1 MFLCDHDDP
10 VQVPQAREAR
20 WIERLLWVFALSFA
34 LDYRSATAREGGSGT
49 GIDQML
55 FLALMAAS
63 TAGIVFLGWRRIV
76 TRPGF
81 WLIAGW
87 GAFLGFMFANA
98 FVQGVSPGRSLRIL
112 FPLCLCFAGLLN
124 THIAGCVGV
133 RPSRIVAPIFV
144 AACTNVVWRITQG
157 FLFKGVTLDTARVEI
172 QSSANNWLAAFIGCA
187 LVLRRK
193 FHITLLIAG
202 GFLFGGV
209 LVTVTRSLLF
219 PVAASA
225 LATTLCYALGV
236 RWGIYQARETIRR
249 YAPSIAIAAGVLLMI
264 GSVAVIYPRLLDRWN
279 ERLFHHASDRN
290 IKGDISWLTRQ
301 AEASAIVEILNKE
314 PIHYLYGK
322 GIGASYYWDP
332 DYLPEL
338 YMVYPDGSS
347 LGEEVWFA
355 GHSTWSYALFSGGV
369 ISITAHLALLFG
381 VMGFSLRA
389 ARSSASD
396 PGPDIW
402 LAFLPFVAACCL
414 LSETAT
420 SNPFDERLAALIF
433 GMMAGLPQA
442 FIVRASWI
450 HSASNATND

>member
-1 MFLCDHDDP
+1 MFLSDQDDP
-10 VQVPQAREAR
+10 VQVPRAPEAR
-20 WIERLLWVFALSFA
+20 WIERLLWVFTLSFA
-34 LDYRSATAREGGSGT
+34 LDYRAATAREGGT
-49 GIDQML
+49 GAGLDQL
-55 FLALMAAS
+55 VFLALMASS
-63 TAGIVFLGWRRIV
+63 TAAIIFLGWRRIA

-87 GAFLGFMFANA
+87 GAFLGFMLLNA
-98 FVQGVSPGRSLRIL
+98 FMQGVAPGRSLRIL
-112 FPLCLCFAGLLN
+112 FPLGLCFAGLVN
-124 THIAGCVGV
+124 VHIAGCSGI

-144 AACTNVVWRITQG
+144 AACTNVIWRITQG
-157 FLFKGVTLDTARVEI
+157 FLFKGVTLETARVEI

-187 LVLRRK
+187 LILRRK
-193 FHITLLIAG
+193 FHYTLLIAG
-202 GFLFGGV
+202 GILFGGI

-219 PVAASA
+219 PVTASA
-225 LATTLCYALGV
+225 LATTLCYVLGV
-236 RWGIYQARETIRR
+236 RWGIYEARETLRR
-249 YAPSIAIAAGVLLMI
+249 YAPSIGIAAAVILAI
-264 GSVAVIYPRLLDRWN
+264 GSVAIIYPRLLDRWN

-290 IKGDISWLTRQ
+290 LKGDISWLTRE
-301 AEASAIVEILNKE
+301 AEASAIIEILNDE

-322 GIGASYYWDP
+322 GIGASYYWNP
-332 DYLPEL
+332 DFLPEL
-338 YMVYPDGSS
+338 YMVYPEGAE

-355 GHSTWSYALFSGGV
+355 GHSTWTYALFSGGAIGV
-369 ISITAHLALLFG
+369 MAHLGLVFG

-396 PGPDIW
+396 PGPDVW

-433 GMMAGLPQA
+433 GMMAGLPQS

-450 HSASNATND
+450 HSNTSHD